1 MIDKQAYFQDLLDR
15 LQDGDVTAAEELV
28 DQYGPH
34 ICRAIRRRFRSRKMR
49 ILYSTEDCLQ
59 SVWQSVFAQMER
71 ISQLESPEHLMR
83 YLTRIACNKLIDQD
97 RHLRAQ
103 RNDIDRE
110 CALANSQTAD
120 RHRLVDPGPSP
131 SAQVAV
137 QDEWDQKTQGLSSD
151 KRTILELRIS
161 GHTSEEIAE
170 QTSRSGRAVRRML
183 SQLGEIFTP
192 MKRG

>member
-1 MIDKQAYFQDLLDR
+1 MIDKQDHFRELLDR

-28 DQYGPH
+28 SRYGPH

-59 SVWQSVFAQMER
+59 SVWQSVFAQMDR
-71 ISQLESPEHLMR
+71 IAKLESPEHLMR
-83 YLTRIACNKLIDQD
+83 YLTRIACNKLVDQN

-103 RNDIDRE
+103 RNDVDRE
-110 CALANSQTAD
+110 CALQDSQTAD
-120 RHRLVDPGPSP
+120 RFKLVDPGPSP

-137 QDEWDQKTQGLSSD
+137 QDEWEQRTQGLSSD
-151 KRTILELRIS
+151 RRTILELKVS

-170 QTSRSGRAVRRML
+170 RTSHSGRAVRRVL
-183 SQLGEIFTP
+183 HQLGDLFS
-192 MKRG
+192 R